1 MLRLLCLLWLAG
13 VASRVTVLAVPPV
26 LPLIRAELG
35 MSETQVGLLIGL
47 PLATWALAAVP
58 ASLFISR
65 WGALRTLSAGLLLT
79 AVAGAARAGAGDV
92 WLLYVVTL
100 LMGFG
105 IAIMQPSNA
114 QLLRDWFAHKLGL
127 GTAVSS
133 NGLLVGVALAPALTI
148 PVVMPM
154 LGHSWRLDLIF
165 WSAPVLATALLFI
178 WFAPGAASARSEAP
192 SLQRRWWP
200 DWKNP
205 LIWLLGITFGSNN
218 AAFYGTNAF
227 VPDYLVSMGRT
238 DLIGPV
244 LGCTNSSQVVT
255 SALLL
260 LFAERLQRRVWPFL
274 VFGLAPLVGVAGMLL
289 GRSGMELALSGI
301 VIGASLA
308 VTFVITMVLALR
320 LSPPADVHRMTAGM
334 FTVSYT
340 LALVLPV
347 VCGALWDLTGLPWAA
362 FVPIGLCI
370 LAIATIGS
378 ALTLHRDASA
388 TAPSRD

>member
-1 MLRLLCLLWLAG
+1 MFRLLCLLWLAG

-26 LPLIRAELG
+26 LPLIRADFG

-58 ASLFISR
+58 GSLFISR
-65 WGALRTLSAGLLLT
+65 WGAPRTLLIGLLLT
-79 AVAGAARAGAGDV
+79 AVAGAARAGAGGV
-92 WLLYVVTL
+92 GLLYALTL

-114 QLLRDWFAHKLGL
+114 QLLRDWFSQKLGL

-133 NGLLVGVALAPALTI
+133 NGLLVGVALAPALTT
-148 PVVMPM
+148 PLVMPM
-154 LGHSWRLDLIF
+154 LGQSWRLDLIF
-165 WSAPVLATALLFI
+165 WSAPVLITAVLFVL
-178 WFAPGAASARSEAP
+178 FTPEGVHARSATSSAP
-192 SLQRRWWP
+192 PRWWP

-218 AAFYGTNAF
+218 AAFYGANAF
-227 VPDYLVSMGRT
+227 VPDYLASMGRA

-255 SALLL
+255 SALMLVL
-260 LFAERLQRRVWPFL
+260 AERLQRRVWPFL
-274 VFGLAPLVGVAGMLL
+274 VFGLAPLLGIVGMLV

-320 LSPPADVHRMTAGM
+320 LSPPADVHRITAGM
-334 FTVSYT
+334 FTVSYA
-340 LALVLPV
+340 LALLLPV
-347 VCGALWDLTGLPWAA
+347 LCGALWDLTGLPWAA
-362 FVPIGLCI
+362 FVPIGLCT
-370 LAIATIGS
+370 LAIASIGT
-378 ALTLHRDASA
+378 ALTLHR
-388 TAPSRD
+388 

>member
-1 MLRLLCLLWLAG
+1 MLRALFLLWLAG
-13 VASRVTVLAVPPV
+13 VASRVTVLAIPPV
-26 LPLIRAELG
+26 LPLIRTELG

-58 ASLFISR
+58 GSLFVSK
-65 WGALRTLSAGLLLT
+65 WGALRTFLIGLFLT

-92 WLLYVVTL
+92 WLLYLLTL
-100 LMGFG
+100 LMGCG

-114 QLLRDWFAHKLGL
+114 QLLRDWCSEKLGL

-133 NGLLVGVALAPALTI
+133 NGLLVGVALAPTLTI
-148 PVVMPM
+148 PLVMPA
-154 LGHSWRLDLIF
+154 LGQSWRLDLIF
-165 WSAPVLATALLFI
+165 WSAPVLITALLFI
-178 WFAPGAASARSEAP
+178 SFAPEGTHARSAAAAGP
-192 SLQRRWWP
+192 TRWGP

-218 AAFYGTNAF
+218 AAFYGTNGF
-227 VPDYLVSMGRT
+227 VPDYLASMGRA

-244 LGCTNSSQVVT
+244 LGSMNSSQVVT

-260 LFAERLQRRVWPFL
+260 LFAQRLQRRVWPFL
-274 VFGLAPLVGVAGMLL
+274 VFGLAPLIGIAGMLL
-289 GRSGMELALSGI
+289 GRNGMELALSGI
-301 VIGASLA
+301 AIGASLA

-320 LSPPADVHRMTAGM
+320 LSPPAEVHRMTAGM

-340 LALVLPV
+340 LALVLPI

-362 FVPIGLCI
+362 FVPIGLCT
-370 LAIATIGS
+370 LAIATIGT
-378 ALTLHRDASA
+378 ALSLHR
-388 TAPSRD
+388 

>member
-1 MLRLLCLLWLAG
+1 MLRALCLLWLAG

-26 LPLIRAELG
+26 LPVIRADFA

-58 ASLFISR
+58 GSLFISR
-65 WGALRTLSAGLLLT
+65 WGALRTLLTGLLLT
-79 AVAGAARAGAGDV
+79 AFAGAARAGAGDV
-92 WLLYVVTL
+92 WFLYALTL

-114 QLLRDWFAHKLGL
+114 QLLRDWFSQKLGL

-133 NGLLVGVALAPALTI
+133 NGLLVGVALAPALTT
-148 PVVMPM
+148 PLVMPM
-154 LGHSWRLDLIF
+154 LGQSWRLDLIF
-165 WSAPVLATALLFI
+165 WSAPVLITALLFVLL
-178 WFAPGAASARSEAP
+178 APQGAHARNEAASTP
-192 SLQRRWWP
+192 PRWWP
-200 DWKNP
+200 EWRSP

-227 VPDYLVSMGRT
+227 VPDYLVSMGRA

-260 LFAERLQRRVWPFL
+260 VLAERLQRRVWPFL

-301 VIGASLA
+301 IIGASLA

-320 LSPPADVHRMTAGM
+320 VSPPADVHRIAAGM
-334 FTVSYT
+334 FTVSYA
-340 LALVLPV
+340 LALVLPI

-362 FVPIGLCI
+362 FVPIGLCA
-370 LAIATIGS
+370 LAIATIGT
-378 ALTLHRDASA
+378 ALTLHRLPAS
-388 TAPSRD
+388 